1 MSIFTDDSVKTIK
14 VLNGSTDITE
24 YVKSDSFSVE
34 NILCDGQLAFG
45 TCNSARAQMTT
56 ITDLNLTGATI
67 TVQYG
72 YGTTFE
78 NIGVYKVTYSS
89 QTENSD
95 EVVVTMYD
103 CVKDFDVDV
112 SEWYEN
118 LSFPMSL
125 ATFRT
130 ALCTYIGVTAET
142 VSLVND
148 DMTIYKTIAPSQLNG
163 KDVLRY
169 IGEINGVF
177 PHATRSGTFT
187 WLSLGTVATAVPASL
202 VQGADGVVQKDYT
215 TASIGALVIR
225 TEDGDVGVTVGSG
238 TNTYY
243 VTANVLCYGL
253 TTAQLT
259 PIATNLYNKIYAVQ
273 YVPTSISMKCIPTYE
288 MGALLSYGGNHFYIL
303 EKKTSGLMFDDISCE
318 GNEYLSEPS
327 SIQTQLEQLRGKSAV
342 LSASIEGVSSRVT
355 DIEEDYTTYTEFS
368 QTADSLTLAI
378 SDLQNEI
385 DGSIE
390 IIYTDGEPTLTNYP
404 AWDWTD
410 MRAFDSDQEA
420 TAAGDVAWKASDELQ
435 FLYNDDGY
443 DPHRRTMVYDQ
454 TNSVTYRFVQNSGQW
469 VWQVLENTEFSV
481 VLEKISALELTTDGI
496 TAEVSA
502 VEADLEDNY
511 FNKSETNSLVSQTSS
526 SILASVSGTYAT
538 KATTNE
544 LSASLELKLNKDDLV
559 SEFNAVANVVTI
571 TSDNFTL
578 DADGHITANGATL
591 NGSLLT
597 TATTRSAFGG
607 SDEIGGANVDS
618 ESNVT
623 FTRITWGVG
632 GGFPYSKLSAGGL
645 YQGMKSSAG
654 TYTDHLR
661 IYMGKFY
668 FDNVELMRLVDD
680 QVWLQKKLAVEGEA
694 YIDDNLYV
702 SGAIRATD
710 NLATNIVHNGREFS
724 TPSLN
729 LPSGEPKGYASLQV
743 HEGIPTLI
751 NVKVT
756 FSASTGGYRRVY
768 LSDSLT
774 NYTPIDAFSEVCVGP
789 ALGADTV
796 VELNRFIVPSSTD
809 SLYVI
814 VQQASGSTLTAQ
826 ISYQVM
832 ELGKY

>member
-14 VLNGSTDITE
+14 VLNGSADITE

-72 YGTTFE
+72 SGTTFE

-103 CVKDFDVDV
+103 CVKAFDVDV

-125 ATFRT
+125 LTFRT
-130 ALCTYIGVTAET
+130 ALCTYIGVTTET

-187 WLSLGTVATAVPASL
+187 WLSLGTVATTVPASL

-259 PIATNLYNKIYAVQ
+259 PIATNLCNKIYAVQ

-303 EKKTSGLMFDDISCE
+303 EKKTNGLMFDDISCE

-378 SDLQNEI
+378 TDLQNEI

-410 MRAFDSDQEA
+410 MRAFDSDEEA

-454 TNSVTYRFVQNSGQW
+454 TNSVTYRFIQTSGQW

-511 FNKSETNSLVSQTSS
+511 FNKSETTSLLSQTST
-526 SILASVSGTYAT
+526 SIMASVSGTYAT
-538 KATTNE
+538 KSTTTDLQAQISLKIDPTNLISSINESADVIELEGHRISITSDYFTLTTDGRITATGGTIGGFTIGSTSLNNGMTSLSDTSHNGVYVGTDGIALGKGAFKVTKAGA
-544 LSASLELKLNKDDLV
+544 LSASSVSITGGKIEIEGESAGDRIVILDYESSSVVGHYASALMPSGMYCEYYGQMGAGTTELQQAYYRGSGINFGNGGDTAPYGYWRFTTGDFYTEGSVEGRIKSL
-559 SEFNAVANVVTI
+559 SVAQQMQ
-571 TSDNFTL
+571 
-578 DADGHITANGATL
+578 
-591 NGSLLT
+591 NGSYKYCV
-597 TATTRSAFGG
+597 G
-607 SDEIGGANVDS
+607 SNAEM
-618 ESNVT
+618 ELR
-623 FTRITWGVG
+623 FTG
-632 GGFPYSKLSAGGL
+632 
-645 YQGMKSSAG
+645 SS
-654 TYTDHLR
+654 
-661 IYMGKFY
+661 
-668 FDNVELMRLVDD
+668 
-680 QVWLQKKLAVEGEA
+680 
-694 YIDDNLYV
+694 
-702 SGAIRATD
+702 
-710 NLATNIVHNGREFS
+710 
-724 TPSLN
+724 
-729 LPSGEPKGYASLQV
+729 
-743 HEGIPTLI
+743 I
-751 NVKVT
+751 NVYINGT
-756 FSASTGGYRRVY
+756 RVGNIS
-768 LSDSLT
+768 LS
-774 NYTPIDAFSEVCVGP
+774 
-789 ALGADTV
+789 
-796 VELNRFIVPSSTD
+796 
-809 SLYVI
+809 
-814 VQQASGSTLTAQ
+814 
-826 ISYQVM
+826 
-832 ELGKY
+832 